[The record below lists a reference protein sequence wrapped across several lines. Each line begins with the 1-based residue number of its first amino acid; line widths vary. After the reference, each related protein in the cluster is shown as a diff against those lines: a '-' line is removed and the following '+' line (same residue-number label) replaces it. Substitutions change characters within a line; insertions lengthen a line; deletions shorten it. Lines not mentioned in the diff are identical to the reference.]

1 MHKHVGERVKRE
13 EEIQSLTR
21 MFHEKIQEKENKPK
35 KKSVE
40 VVCFLCL
47 SEQ

>member
-35 KKSVE
+35 KKICGSGVFSVS
-40 VVCFLCL
+40 V
-47 SEQ
+47 